1 MRKAEEWILTSE
13 NGEPQMVTLVS
24 STDVPQLIPQFQQ
37 WVEDQWG
44 SVQAPAVFPGES
56 DFPTPIFALEN
67 DKLLGGLAFTRH
79 IKPDDDSMGVWINAL
94 YVSPDHRK
102 RGIAASLI
110 QIAEVEAVK
119 FGIDE
124 LYVYTDVPIIY
135 QKHRWEICKT
145 VDDHTVLRRALAG

>member
-1 MRKAEEWILTSE
+1 
-13 NGEPQMVTLVS
+13 MVTLVN

-37 WVEDQWG
+37 WVADQWG
-44 SVQAPAVFPGES
+44 NVQTPAVSPGES

-79 IKPDDDSMGVWINAL
+79 IKPDDDSVGVWINAL

-102 RGIAASLI
+102 RGIAACLI
-110 QIAEVEAVK
+110 QMAEVEAVK

-135 QKHRWEICKT
+135 QKQGWEICKT